1 MLRSRAFFVST
12 ETTVPTGRYTFTM
25 EVRDRILDTA
35 MAMVVQEGVGGVT
48 IDRVAAEAGMSK
60 GGVFYHF
67 KNKEALL
74 TAMAEKII
82 AEFEEECDN
91 RMAAGAT
98 MIEATVEGAF
108 SQDLRQKNRI
118 AALIT
123 CCTSDPTFGHRFRE
137 KYTEW
142 VHDLAL
148 KGGVDAGTARVIAT
162 SIDGYYITEVLGVS
176 RMSQDEICLLKE
188 RLLDLARPSAK
199 MELAQLFQYALAKAE
214 SIG

>member
-1 MLRSRAFFVST
+1 M
-12 ETTVPTGRYTFTM
+12 M
-25 EVRDRILDTA
+25 
-35 MAMVVQEGVGGVT
+35 MVVQEGIGGLT

-67 KNKEALL
+67 KNKEALV
-74 TAMAEKII
+74 TAMAQKII
-82 AEFEEECDN
+82 AEFEEECES

-98 MIEATVEGAF
+98 MIEATIEGAF

-123 CCTSDPTFGHRFRE
+123 CCTSEPNFGQRFRA

-142 VHDLAL
+142 VQDLAV

-162 SIDGYYITEVLGVS
+162 SIDGYYITEMLGVS
-176 RMSQDEICLLKE
+176 RMTTGEIQELKA

-199 MELAQLFQYALAKAE
+199 MELAQLFQYALAKE
-214 SIG
+214 EVGG